1 MGEIFISVLLPL
13 AVVIIMFCLG
23 LGLSAADFQR
33 IGRRPRAFC
42 VGALNQIILLPCI
55 ALMVIFVF
63 GISSETAVGIMILA
77 ACPGG
82 AISNIVT
89 KLSNWDVALSVTLT
103 AVFSLTCV
111 LTVPLILGFS
121 MQLFMGATAPAVD
134 ISSTVLAMFL
144 WTVAPI
150 LAGVTVRSA
159 ASQTIADIEPVF
171 SKISML
177 LFAVVVGGAIISNW
191 GVVAENYLRLGPA
204 LFCVGALL
212 TLIGVMSSRLLG
224 CTDVEAKTISIETG
238 VQNGA
243 LGIAIATL
251 LLPNTDELSAYA
263 IPSAIYS
270 VVWIVTVLPIFAFL
284 ARRSP
289 IS

>member
-55 ALMVIFVF
+55 ALMVILVF

-204 LFCVGALL
+204 LFSVGALL
-212 TLIGVMSSRLLG
+212 TLTGVMSSRLLG

>member
-13 AVVIIMFCLG
+13 AVVVMMFCLG
-23 LGLSAADFQR
+23 LGLTAADFQR
-33 IGRRPRAFC
+33 IGRRPRALC

-55 ALMVIFVF
+55 ALMVTFIF
-63 GISSETAVGIMILA
+63 GISAETAVGIMILA

-111 LTVPLILGFS
+111 VTVPLILGFS
-121 MQLFMGATAPAVD
+121 MQMFMGATAPAID
-134 ISSTVLAMFL
+134 ISSTAIAMFFL
-144 WTVAPI
+144 TASPI
-150 LAGVTVRSA
+150 LVGVIARSLAPRIVA
-159 ASQTIADIEPVF
+159 AVEPIF
-171 SKISML
+171 SKVSML
-177 LFAVVVGGAIISNW
+177 LFAMVIGGAIISNW
-191 GVVAENYLRLGPA
+191 VVVADNYLRLGPA
-204 LFCVGALL
+204 LFVVGASL
-212 TLIGVMSSRLLG
+212 TFIGIMSSGMLG
-224 CTDVEAKTISIETG
+224 CTDIEAKTISIETG

-251 LLPNTDELSAYA
+251 LLPNTNGLSEYA

-270 VVWIVTVLPIFAFL
+270 VVWIVTMLPVFAFL

>member
-23 LGLSAADFQR
+23 LGLTAADFQR

-55 ALMVIFVF
+55 ALMVILVF

-121 MQLFMGATAPAVD
+121 MQLFMGSAAPAVD

-159 ASQTIADIEPVF
+159 ASQTIADIEPLF

-204 LFCVGALL
+204 LFSVGALL

-224 CTDVEAKTISIETG
+224 CTDVEAKTISLETG

-263 IPSAIYS
+263 IPSAIYG

>member
-13 AVVIIMFCLG
+13 AVVVIMFCLG
-23 LGLSAADFQR
+23 LGLTAADFQR

-42 VGALNQIILLPCI
+42 VGALNQIIFLPCI

-121 MQLFMGATAPAVD
+121 MQFFMGATAPAVD

-144 WTVAPI
+144 WTVSPI
-150 LAGVTVRSA
+150 LAGVTVRSV
-159 ASQTIADIEPVF
+159 ASHAVADIEPIF

-177 LFAVVVGGAIISNW
+177 LFTVVVGGAIISNW

-204 LFCVGALL
+204 LFIVGALL

-270 VVWIVTVLPIFAFL
+270 VVWIVTVLPVFAFL
-284 ARRSP
+284 AGKNP

>member
-23 LGLSAADFQR
+23 LGLTAADFQR

-42 VGALNQIILLPCI
+42 VGALNQIIFLPCI
-55 ALMVIFVF
+55 ALMVILVF

-121 MQLFMGATAPAVD
+121 MQLFMGSAAPAVD

-204 LFCVGALL
+204 LFSVGALL
-212 TLIGVMSSRLLG
+212 TLTGVMSSRLLG

-251 LLPNTDELSAYA
+251 LLPGTDELSAYA

-270 VVWIVTVLPIFAFL
+270 VVWIVTVLPVFAFL